1 MIHCSKKVPA
11 LMAAMLSASLLFA
24 HVSYAYEVHDQ
35 TANDTLQKILDETKD
50 INKESQKIAENTE
63 KSKNAQE
70 KDVAAWGT
78 STLGKIDDFIKKVQ
92 NTLEDFKDSY
102 QNFSKGVDDI
112 LWTVNDGLGSI
123 VFGQGAK
130 DADGKPLGGGMV
142 IKTPNCWGTG
152 GQEIVI
158 STPEQ
163 THDILTSCIPPLGEI
178 GADGKPIPFRT
189 KADGSAD
196 FSLSARQAA
205 LLSAVGYL
213 MKQNEHTLNIYNKLN
228 GYLLGYEKQLD
239 KLLEMNAAIGKQGMS
254 GSVAAQQV
262 ANDIA
267 YVRGKMEHIRAAM
280 NALDG
285 QQTILNQQIDAQ
297 KQVNDDLVRRGQ
309 EEATTQSQYAAAE
322 RGRAAMAAYKA
333 KYGSALAQ

>member
-11 LMAAMLSASLLFA
+11 LMAAMLSASLLLA
-24 HVSYAYEVHDQ
+24 PVTYAEYPVHDSQ
-35 TANDTLQKILDETKD
+35 ANETLQKILKETED
-50 INKESQKIAENTE
+50 INKESQKIADNTE

-78 STLGKIDDFIKKVQ
+78 STLGKIDKIIQQVQ
-92 NTLEDFKDSY
+92 DTLKDFKNSY
-102 QNFSKGVDDI
+102 ENFSKGVDDI
-112 LWTVNDGLGSI
+112 LW
-123 VFGQGAK
+123 
-130 DADGKPLGGGMV
+130 
-142 IKTPNCWGTG
+142 
-152 GQEIVI
+152 
-158 STPEQ
+158 

-205 LLSAVGYL
+205 ILSAVGYL

-285 QQTILNQQIDAQ
+285 QQTILNQQIEAQ